1 MSFYSKT
8 LGEILDGNR
17 DDLAGVSVP
26 VSSSS
31 LTMMLK
37 VCTVHADRWTP
48 DLTISMQV
56 LVSGSV
62 IATNKD
68 DLLEVGQA
76 AEALGIVLNDRQ
88 IGYKKT
94 IKTPMA
100 GTGVVKE
107 TGIVL
112 NDRQI
117 GYEKTNKTPMAG
129 KGVVEETV
137 QIFGKKGSYRKS
149 RKSLDHVKEESVES
163 RNLELVKMEHER
175 IDRNKK
181 VSCPDCKK
189 YISNHNF
196 TRHVRDHD
204 KTPCPVCGKSLSD
217 SNLFTHIRYVHKK
230 IKVNCDICGKKLDR
244 DYLKAHKKTVHKI
257 VTK

>member
-1 MSFYSKT
+1 MYRILLSFYSKT

-100 GTGVVKE
+100 G
-107 TGIVL
+107 
-112 NDRQI
+112 
-117 GYEKTNKTPMAG
+117 

-149 RKSLDHVKEESVES
+149 RKSLDHVKEESVET
-163 RNLELVKMEHER
+163 RNLEIVKMEHER